1 MSVASLTVGCC
12 AGSADLP
19 ALESTPGI
27 DFIELPV
34 DKSLMGSAGDFE
46 QLARMIDR
54 SSLAA
59 RAANV
64 FLPATLKVVGPEVKP
79 DELSAYAATA
89 LDRAHRLGVAVLVFG
104 SGAARM
110 VPEGFPRER
119 AMDQFADAV
128 RVVSEQ
134 ASSHGVTLAVEPLHS
149 KETNLLNSVD
159 EAAAF
164 LRDRRLRGVR
174 LVADLWHMECEREDL
189 NVLDGLGGV
198 IAHAHVAAGERRA
211 PGRTPDRIEEFLG
224 HLRHAGYAGACSIE
238 CRWSDLPAELPSAVA
253 RVRDAA
259 TAAGWLAG

>member
-1 MSVASLTVGCC
+1 MSVARLAVGCC
-12 AGSADLP
+12 AGSADLA

-27 DFIELPV
+27 DFIELPIV
-34 DKSLMGSAGDFE
+34 KSLMGSAGCFE

-64 FLPATLKVVGPEVKP
+64 FLAATLKVVGPGVKP
-79 DELSAYAATA
+79 DELSAYATTA

-104 SGAARM
+104 SGASRM

-128 RVVSEQ
+128 RVVNEQ

-149 KETNLLNSVD
+149 KETNLLNSGD

-164 LRDRRLRGVR
+164 LPYRRLGGVR
-174 LVADLWHMECEREDL
+174 LVADLWHMECESEDL

-211 PGRTPDRIEEFLG
+211 PGRG
-224 HLRHAGYAGACSIE
+224 
-238 CRWSDLPAELPSAVA
+238 PA
-253 RVRDAA
+253 
-259 TAAGWLAG
+259 